1 MQKRLMSIV
10 IILVL
15 GLMVLSTPVFAA
27 LTAARNSGKSLTTSR
42 LVVKFKAG
50 TEKNLKEKA
59 HMRHGGRVVGEIP
72 ALDVQVVEVP
82 AEKVMEKVKEYQG
95 EEMVEFAEP
104 DFVATALE
112 IPDDPCF
119 YRQWDMHNTGQT
131 GGLPDADI
139 DAPEAWDITS
149 GRPSIKIAI
158 LDSGI
163 DQDHEDLADKIISN
177 VNFTTSQS
185 VDDFFGHGT
194 HVAGIAA
201 AAGNNNK
208 GIAGTAYNASLM
220 NVKILDDTGN
230 GYYSWIA
237 GGIVW
242 AADHGAKVINMSVG
256 GTQPSRL
263 LKLAVDY
270 AWLKGAVLVAA
281 AGNAGTRQP
290 FYPAAYKNCLAV
302 GATDASDQKAYFSN
316 YGRWVSVAA
325 PGVNIFST
333 LPNHPSV
340 IGNYL
345 GVTGYG
351 TLDGTSM
358 AAPHVSGVAALIW
371 ATKYGTSNV
380 AVRERIEC
388 TAERI
393 TGTGNYWTCGRVNA
407 YNAVKPAAREPGS
420 AAH

>member
-1 MQKRLMSIV
+1 MQKKLIS
-10 IILVL
+10 ILVIW
-15 GLMVLSTPVFAA
+15 GLMLLIFSTPVFAS
-27 LTAARNSGKSLTTSR
+27 LTAVEHSGKNLPTNR

-59 HMRHGGRVVGEIP
+59 HMRHGGRVVDEIL

-82 AEKVMEKVKEYQG
+82 AERVMEKVKEYQG
-95 EEMVEFAEP
+95 EEVVEFAEP

-185 VDDFFGHGT
+185 VDDFFGHGS

-208 GIAGTAYNASLM
+208 GIAGTAYYGNRQL
-220 NVKILDDTGN
+220 LDLR
-230 GYYSWIA
+230 A
-237 GGIVW
+237 G
-242 AADHGAKVINMSVG
+242 
-256 GTQPSRL
+256 
-263 LKLAVDY
+263 
-270 AWLKGAVLVAA
+270 
-281 AGNAGTRQP
+281 
-290 FYPAAYKNCLAV
+290 
-302 GATDASDQKAYFSN
+302 
-316 YGRWVSVAA
+316 
-325 PGVNIFST
+325 
-333 LPNHPSV
+333 
-340 IGNYL
+340 
-345 GVTGYG
+345 
-351 TLDGTSM
+351 
-358 AAPHVSGVAALIW
+358 
-371 ATKYGTSNV
+371 
-380 AVRERIEC
+380 EC
-388 TAERI
+388 
-393 TGTGNYWTCGRVNA
+393 V
-407 YNAVKPAAREPGS
+407 
-420 AAH
+420 